1 MTALFV
7 SDLHLD
13 ASRPAATDCFL
24 RFLAGPARDAGTLYI
39 LGDLFEAWTGDDAAG
54 PHELKIL
61 SALRRYTTAGC
72 RCLFLRG
79 NRDFLVG
86 ARFAAATGATLL
98 QDETLI
104 ELNGHRA
111 LLMHG
116 DTLCTDDH
124 AYQRYRRFV
133 HRPVI
138 QALYLNLPARV
149 RAGIAAY
156 ARRRSMAA
164 NAGKAAAI
172 MDVNPAAVADALRR
186 HGVQLLIHGH
196 THRQAVHALE
206 IDGQAARRVVLGAWY
221 EQGSVLHW
229 TRAGPELR
237 NLAFVNPMS

>member
-1 MTALFV
+1 MMALFV

-39 LGDLFEAWTGDDAAG
+39 LGDLFEAWTGDDTAG
-54 PHELKIL
+54 SHELKIL
-61 SALRRYTTAGC
+61 GALRRYTTAGC
-72 RCLFLRG
+72 RCHFLRG

-86 ARFAAATGATLL
+86 CSFAAGTGATLL
-98 QDETLI
+98 PDEALI
-104 ELNGHRA
+104 ELDGRRA

-133 HRPVI
+133 HRPAV
-138 QALYLNLPARV
+138 QAVYLALPGRIRSA
-149 RAGIAAY
+149 IAAY
-156 ARRRSMAA
+156 ARRRSTAE

-172 MDVNPAAVADALRR
+172 MDVNPVAVTAALQR
-186 HGVQLLIHGH
+186 HGVHLLIHGH
-196 THRQAVHALE
+196 THRPAVHAIE
-206 IDGQAARRVVLGAWY
+206 IDGQPAVRIVLGAWY

-229 TRAGPELR
+229 TTGGPELR
-237 NLAFVNPMS
+237 SLSFG

>member
-1 MTALFV
+1 MTALFI

-54 PHELKIL
+54 PHERRIL
-61 SALRRYTTAGC
+61 DELRRFTMAGS

-86 ARFAAATGATLL
+86 AGFAADTGAALL
-98 QDETLI
+98 PDEALVDLEGRRT
-104 ELNGHRA
+104 

-133 HRPVI
+133 HRSAV
-138 QALYLNLPARV
+138 QALYLTLPARV
-149 RAGIAAY
+149 RSGIAAY

-164 NAGKAAAI
+164 NAGKPPAI
-172 MDVNPAAVADALRR
+172 MDVNPVAVADALRR
-186 HGVQLLIHGH
+186 HGAQLLIHGH
-196 THRQAVHALE
+196 THRPAVHALTV
-206 IDGQAARRVVLGAWY
+206 DGKTVQRVVLGAWY

-229 TRAGPELR
+229 TATGPELR
-237 NLAFVNPMS
+237 ILSFA